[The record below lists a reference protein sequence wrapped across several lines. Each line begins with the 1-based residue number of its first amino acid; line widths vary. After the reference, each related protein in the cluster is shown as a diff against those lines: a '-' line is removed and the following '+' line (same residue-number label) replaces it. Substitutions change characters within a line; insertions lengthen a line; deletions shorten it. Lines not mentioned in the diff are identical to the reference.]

1 MKKFAAARPLADPDA
16 AALDA
21 ERTHMR
27 AEEARGGLNGQ
38 APQGSETPAAPPS
51 ALALDDLLRAAGFR
65 GRCAT
70 GCGVGRDQI
79 AELGMSVATVVHQEG
94 DQ

>member
-27 AEEARGGLNGQ
+27 AEEARGGLTGQ

-51 ALALDDLLRAAGFR
+51 ALALDDLFRAAGL
-65 GRCAT
+65 RCAT
-70 GCGVGRDQI
+70 GRGVGRDQI
-79 AELGMSVATVVHQEG
+79 AKLGMSVATVVH
-94 DQ
+94 